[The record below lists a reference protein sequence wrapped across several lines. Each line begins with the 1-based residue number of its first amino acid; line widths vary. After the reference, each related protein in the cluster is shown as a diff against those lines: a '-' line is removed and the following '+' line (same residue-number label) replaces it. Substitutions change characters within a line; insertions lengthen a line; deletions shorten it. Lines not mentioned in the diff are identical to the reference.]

1 MRNVSSSETLVH
13 CSVAAGVHRA
23 NETLVKTGRMGR
35 SCIRCDRRGPAL
47 PEHRNV
53 ALRLALPAVVQHLP
67 DCVRGPDQGTWPV
80 DDANRLLGHVVHWH
94 GEVDDVMARSDLQRA
109 QKPTV
114 RTHAGNFGLAGAIGG
129 GSAIEVTAF
138 AGKHFGGS
146 RVAIETQVY
155 ERHVG
160 WPSKAI
166 RTHALYLE
174 EGARLDG
181 LISAATRAGRHEA
194 PAEFAYST
202 VDADGDTVVP
212 KRQSFTL
219 MRVNDG
225 DRTGWLITQ

>member
-1 MRNVSSSETLVH
+1 
-13 CSVAAGVHRA
+13 
-23 NETLVKTGRMGR
+23 
-35 SCIRCDRRGPAL
+35 
-47 PEHRNV
+47 
-53 ALRLALPAVVQHLP
+53 
-67 DCVRGPDQGTWPV
+67 
-80 DDANRLLGHVVHWH
+80 
-94 GEVDDVMARSDLQRA
+94 VDDVTTRCDFHRA
-109 QKPTV
+109 PKPTG
-114 RTHAGNFGLAGAIGG
+114 RTLAGNVGLAGAIGG

-181 LISAATRAGRHEA
+181 LISAATRAGRHEM

-202 VDADGDTVVP
+202 VDADGDTVIP
-212 KRQSFTL
+212 QRQSFTL
-219 MRVNDG
+219 MRVDDG

>member
-1 MRNVSSSETLVH
+1 
-13 CSVAAGVHRA
+13 
-23 NETLVKTGRMGR
+23 MGR

-47 PEHRNV
+47 PEYRDV
-53 ALRLALPAVVQHLP
+53 AIRLALPAAVQHLP
-67 DCVRGPDQGTWPV
+67 DCIRNPDPGTWPV
-80 DDANRLLGHVVHWH
+80 ADANRLHGHFVHWN
-94 GEVDDVMARSDLQRA
+94 GEVDDVKARCNLQRT
-109 QKPTV
+109 QKPTG
-114 RTHAGNFGLAGAIGG
+114 RTHAGNTGLAGAIGG
-129 GSAIEVTAF
+129 GSAVEVTAF

-146 RVAIETQVY
+146 RVAIETRVY

-181 LISAATRAGRHEA
+181 LISAATRAGRHEM

-202 VDADGDTVVP
+202 VDADGDTVIP
-212 KRQSFTL
+212 QRQSFTL